1 MQGLFLSLNK
11 KNQWDDFK
19 HTTTFG
25 QCVLTFPGEQ
35 KVLLDDFPSECEQK
49 IASTTT
55 QLAGVCVCASGD
67 VGGIEESISEPQV
80 YIYASSGDNQNT
92 SFRKQ

>member
-1 MQGLFLSLNK
+1 MTLFFTVEEITITILSVKVGMQGLFLSLNK

-25 QCVLTFPGEQ
+25 RCVLTFPGEQ

-55 QLAGVCVCASGD
+55 
-67 VGGIEESISEPQV
+67 
-80 YIYASSGDNQNT
+80 
-92 SFRKQ
+92 